1 MPSPDEC
8 PDNPHMAVYLMG
20 DVQGCD
26 EALARLL
33 HTIDFSPSRDTLYL
47 LGDLVNRG
55 PDSLAVLRRLMALS
69 GAAHCVLGN
78 HDLHALAVASGV
90 RKSSRMDTLQELLAA
105 PDRDVLLGWLRQQA
119 MALQAHGVLMVHAGV
134 LPQWDAAQTLA
145 LADEVQQVLR
155 CDEWATFL
163 SKMYGGLPNVWD
175 DTLEGADRLRIIV
188 NALTRVRFC
197 DAQGAMDFSIKE
209 GADHAPP
216 HLMPWFAV
224 PHRRTQDVM
233 VAFGHWS
240 TLGPLTRDDVVCL
253 DDGCVWGGCLSALR
267 LTDARQPRSSEAERL
282 SIKCE
287 QMRDPLA

>member
-1 MPSPDEC
+1 
-8 PDNPHMAVYLMG
+8 MALYLIG
-20 DVQGCD
+20 DIQGCHT
-26 EALARLL
+26 AFTRLL
-33 HTIDFSPSRDTLYL
+33 QHIDFSPSRDTLFV

-55 PDSLAVLRRLMALS
+55 PENAAVLRQLMGYGSSARCL
-69 GAAHCVLGN
+69 LGN
-78 HDLHALAVASGV
+78 HDLHMLAVSQGV
-90 RKSSRMDTLQELLAA
+90 RQPSSQDTFA
-105 PDRDVLLGWLRQQA
+105 DV
-119 MALQAHGVLMVHAGV
+119 LQAHDRDAMLHWLRHQHLAWREGQVLMVHAGV

-267 LTDARQPRSSEAERL
+267 LTDAHQPRSSEAERL

-287 QMRDPLA
+287 QVRDPLA

>member
-1 MPSPDEC
+1 
-8 PDNPHMAVYLMG
+8 MALYLIG
-20 DVQGCD
+20 DIQGCHT
-26 EALARLL
+26 AFTRLL
-33 HTIDFSPSRDTLYL
+33 QHIGFSPSRDTLFV

-55 PDSLAVLRRLMALS
+55 PDNAAVLRQLMAYGSSARCL
-69 GAAHCVLGN
+69 LGN
-78 HDLHALAVASGV
+78 HDLHMLAVSQGV
-90 RKSSRMDTLQELLAA
+90 RQPGSQDTFADVLNA
-105 PDRDVLLGWLRQQA
+105 PDRETLLHWLRHQHLAWREGQ
-119 MALQAHGVLMVHAGV
+119 VLMVHAGV
-134 LPQWDAAQTLA
+134 LPQWDAAHTLA

-175 DTLEGADRLRIIV
+175 DALEGADRLRIIV

-209 GADHAPP
+209 GADQAPP

-267 LTDARQPRSSEAERL
+267 LTDAHQPRSSQAERL
-282 SIKCE
+282 SVKCE
-287 QMRDPLA
+287 QVRDPLA